1 MPMPIASCADDV
13 SGETCCD
20 SAYLVGERIRTI
32 ANTGVVACLDPA
44 CNDRTWRTYQTE
56 GELQDPLGDCL
67 VVVFGGMELRSGS
80 TDTQRNARTVLIT
93 RLIYRVELVENGWP
107 NLHTDQQTNTL
118 IPPDW
123 QMQHALAKHARGHAE
138 KMWRSLSRSIVANTT
153 NAAGA
158 MFPLSTNPH
167 VIRRGV
173 SLGRLTPRPRPGPQV
188 GYSIDIT
195 VDTTLP

>member
-1 MPMPIASCADDV
+1 VPLPSSSCAADV
-13 SGETCCD
+13 SGDTCCD
-20 SAYLVGERIRTI
+20 SAWLVGERIRTI
-32 ANTGVVACLDPA
+32 ACEGVSACLDPECA
-44 CNDRTWRTYQTE
+44 DGEFRSYQTE
-56 GELQDPLGDCL
+56 GELQDPSPECL
-67 VVVFGGMELRSGS
+67 VVVFTGMDLRSGS

-93 RLIYRVELVENGWP
+93 RLTYRVELIEGGWP
-107 NLHTDQQTNTL
+107 NLRVDQQTNTL

-123 QMQHALAKHARGHAE
+123 EMQHALSKHARGHAE
-138 KMWRSLSRSIVANTT
+138 KMWRALQRSVVANTT

-158 MFPLSTNPH
+158 MFPLGTNPH

-173 SLGRLTPRPRPGPQV
+173 GLGRLTPRPRPGPQI